1 MRTRIA
7 PTPSGY
13 LHVGNALNFLITQKL
28 ARSASGS
35 ILLRIDDLDTERAR
49 PEYITDVF
57 DSLAWL
63 GITWDEGP
71 LDADDLSRNWSQLQ
85 RVVRYAGLASALRDG
100 GHLYACICSRKQLA
114 TCTCRDRAMPLDAA
128 ETTWRL
134 RVPSSCP
141 VIINSWPSG
150 KRTIELQDV
159 MCDPVVRH
167 RNGSPSYQ
175 LASLSDDIDYRIDLI
190 VRGEDLLPST
200 VCQLYIA
207 DLLGLEAFAHVRFVH
222 HPLITDASGA
232 KLSKSQDA
240 DSLKVMRDEGL
251 APDALNTQ
259 ADTLLARIVDQGL

>member
-85 RVVRYAGLASALRDG
+85 RVVRYAGRSGALR
-100 GHLYACICSRKQLA
+100 
-114 TCTCRDRAMPLDAA
+114 
-128 ETTWRL
+128 
-134 RVPSSCP
+134 
-141 VIINSWPSG
+141 
-150 KRTIELQDV
+150 
-159 MCDPVVRH
+159 
-167 RNGSPSYQ
+167 
-175 LASLSDDIDYRIDLI
+175 
-190 VRGEDLLPST
+190 
-200 VCQLYIA
+200 
-207 DLLGLEAFAHVRFVH
+207 
-222 HPLITDASGA
+222 
-232 KLSKSQDA
+232 
-240 DSLKVMRDEGL
+240 
-251 APDALNTQ
+251 
-259 ADTLLARIVDQGL
+259 